1 MRRTTTDDAPREP
14 DDRRRLRFRRAPAT
28 GPAARPPSVIPAGGA
43 RRRRDP
49 LGRAPLV
56 LVVPAALAVLLLVV
70 PLITMVLATDPASL
84 VAALGSAAVRDAL
97 WLSVVTSTA
106 AIAICLVLGLP
117 LAWVLARVDFPG
129 RRLVRSLVIVP
140 MVLPPVVAGIA
151 LRTAFGRSGFL
162 GAPLLDL
169 TGFAFPYTTWGV
181 VLAHVFVALPFVVIS
196 TEGGL
201 RAAGAGYDDAAAT
214 LGASRW
220 LTFRRV
226 TVPLALPGIAAALVL
241 GWARSLGEFGATIT
255 FNGNYPG
262 VTQTMPI
269 LVYVER
275 QADTD
280 AVLAL
285 SLVMLVVSVGV
296 LVALRDR
303 WLVTA

>member
-1 MRRTTTDDAPREP
+1 MTGTTASSSVPGPGPGRGAAGGAGHGPRE
-14 DDRRRLRFRRAPAT
+14 A
-28 GPAARPPSVIPAGGA
+28 GA
-43 RRRRDP
+43 RRRPRDP

-56 LVVPAALAVLLLVV
+56 LVVPAALAVLLLVI
-70 PLITMVLATDPASL
+70 PLVTTVLATDPASL
-84 VAALGSAAVRDAL
+84 VAALGSPVVREAL
-97 WLSVVTSTA
+97 WLSVTTSTA

-151 LRTAFGRSGFL
+151 LRTAFGRSGLL

-196 TEGGL
+196 TEGSL
-201 RAAGAGYDDAAAT
+201 RAAGSAYDAAAAT
-214 LGASRW
+214 LGAGRW

-226 TVPLALPGIAAALVL
+226 TVPLALPGVAAALVL

-262 VTQTMPI
+262 TTQTMPI
-269 LVYVER
+269 LIYVER
-275 QADTD
+275 QSDTD

-285 SLVMLVVSVGV
+285 SLVMLIVSVGV